1 LALRNWKKEYART
14 LIDSLAE
21 CGELIPASNI
31 RYEWQEIAKEIEVTD
46 ANQIPV
52 YNRSD
57 FASDQN
63 VRWCPGCGDYSI
75 LTQVQKTMPEICAE
89 MNVPKEN
96 VVFISG
102 IGCSSRFPYYMD
114 TYGFHTIHG
123 RAPTIASGLK
133 VTRPDLQVWVV
144 TGDGDGLSI
153 GANHLMHVLRRNID
167 INILLFNNRVY
178 GLTKGQY
185 SPTSVVGQ
193 KTKTSPL
200 GAIAQPV
207 NPLSYALAS
216 QATFVGRAIDTDA
229 KGLQAILK
237 RAAQHKGTSLVEI
250 YQNCH
255 IFNNGAFESFAKK
268 SNRAEQTVQLVHGQP
283 LVFGVERD
291 KAIALKNGTA
301 GVEAEVVK
309 LDEADPSSL
318 LIHDETAASGV
329 LPYLMSRFDE
339 MDLPVPLGVFRCVE
353 RTTYE
358 ELVMEQL
365 DTAATQSGPGNLH
378 DLLHA
383 GETWEVSA

>member
-1 LALRNWKKEYART
+1 MAN
-14 LIDSLAE
+14 
-21 CGELIPASNI
+21 
-31 RYEWQEIAKEIEVTD
+31 EIEVTD
-46 ANQIPV
+46 TAATQIPV

-75 LTQVQKTMPEICAE
+75 LTQVQKTMPEICSE
-89 MNVPKEN
+89 MNIPKEN

-102 IGCSSRFPYYMD
+102 IGCSSRFHYYMD

-133 VTRPDLQVWVV
+133 ISRPDLQVWVV

-153 GANHLMHVLRRNID
+153 GANHLMHALRRNVD

-185 SPTSVVGQ
+185 SPTSEVGQ
-193 KTKTSPL
+193 KTKTSPM

-229 KGLQAILK
+229 RGLQAMLK
-237 RAAQHKGTSLVEI
+237 RAARHKGTSLVEI

-268 SNRAEQTVQLVHGQP
+268 SNRAEHTVQLEHGQP
-283 LVFGVERD
+283 LIFGKERD
-291 KAIALKNGTA
+291 KAIALKSGAA

-309 LDEADPSSL
+309 LEEADPASL
-318 LIHDETAASGV
+318 LKHDETAVNGV
-329 LPYLMSRFDE
+329 LPYLLSRFDE
-339 MDLPVPLGVFRCVE
+339 MGLPVPLGVFRAVE
-353 RTTYE
+353 RATYE
-358 ELVMEQL
+358 ELVVEQL
-365 DTAATQSGPGNLH
+365 DAAADQAGRGNLH
-378 DLLHA
+378 DLLHS
-383 GETWEVSA
+383 GETWEVTA